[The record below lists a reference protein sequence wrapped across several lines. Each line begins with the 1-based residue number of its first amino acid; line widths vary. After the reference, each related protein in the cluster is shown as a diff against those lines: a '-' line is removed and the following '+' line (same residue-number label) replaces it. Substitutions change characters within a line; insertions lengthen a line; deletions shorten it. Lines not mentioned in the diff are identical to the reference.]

1 MPTWRGTRFSS
12 SPLGV
17 LRPDAPGTVEQT
29 AQTPFE
35 PTRDDEERPPEAT
48 VVQSTIY
55 DDGYKVEDPSS
66 IRTTFE
72 HLRKP
77 DRRGDPVAWIG
88 LTHPS
93 ARQVQTVAEI
103 FDLHPLAVEDA
114 IVAHQRP
121 KAERYGST
129 LFLVLRPAT
138 YDDAS
143 ETVKFGE
150 VHAFIGPDFVITVRH
165 TNRPVLRPVRERF
178 ENHRQLLAA
187 GPQAILYGLLDFVV
201 DGYAPVLSGLEND
214 IDEIET
220 QVFESDPNVSRRIY
234 ELSQEVMELQ
244 RAVKPLHRV
253 LTGLERGAEKYG
265 TDPEVIALMRDVHD
279 HVTSV
284 IERTDGFRQSLS
296 EILQLNAILV
306 AQTQNEEMK
315 RLAQVANTQ
324 ADEVKRASSWAA
336 ILFAPTIVAG
346 IYGMNFDKMPELHWF
361 FGYPFALLLMLT
373 VSTVM
378 WVMFKRKDWL

>member
-1 MPTWRGTRFSS
+1 M
-12 SPLGV
+12 
-17 LRPDAPGTVEQT
+17 
-29 AQTPFE
+29 
-35 PTRDDEERPPEAT
+35 
-48 VVQSTIY
+48 VQSTIY

-66 IRTTFE
+66 IRETFE

-77 DRRGDPVAWIG
+77 DRRGNPVAWIG

-138 YDDAS
+138 YDDSS

-165 TNRPVLRPVRERF
+165 TNQPVLRPVRERF
-178 ENHRQLLAA
+178 ESHRHLLAA

-201 DGYAPVLSGLEND
+201 DGYAPVLAGLEND
-214 IDEIET
+214 IDEIER

-253 LTGLERGAEKYG
+253 LSSLERGAEKYG
-265 TDPEVIALMRDVHD
+265 TDPEIIALMRDVHD

-284 IERTDGFRQSLS
+284 IERSDGFRQSLS

-315 RLAQVANTQ
+315 RLAEVANTQ

-346 IYGMNFDKMPELHWF
+346 IYGMNFDRMPELHWF